1 LSVAYHESKGAADAL
16 YRIQHDAT
24 GIQALVIWKLVP
36 FGSAVVMFVTMVV
49 VIFSVSTKLA
59 IVAMVVA
66 PIFTFFAWM
75 ASDRLRSR
83 WETAKK
89 LENQSYAVPYEVI
102 PALRVVKA
110 FGQEKREQ
118 DRFTQRL
125 SESMVAALAIVKIES
140 LAGFLMGLSLG
151 LGSTAVLYIGAT
163 EVRANLLS
171 VGEFI
176 MVMAYLASLY
186 DPLQTIGREIGQ
198 FQGPLV
204 SLRRCFELL
213 DQPNEVRE
221 DLAAIPVLRVR
232 GDVEFRDV
240 TFAYPHDRRVLSGL
254 SLKVPAGAS
263 VGIAGPTG
271 SGKSTLLALLMRF
284 FDPSSGSVLIDGQ
297 DIRHW
302 RVNDLRRQFS
312 CVLQESILFS
322 GTIRDNIAYG
332 NLRATDREIVAAAQA
347 AFALEFIERLPSGF
361 ETQVGDRGV
370 QLSGGE
376 RQRIALS
383 RAFLKDSP
391 ILILDEP
398 TSSVDTDA
406 EEVIM
411 RATQDLMKGRTTF
424 MIAHRLSTL
433 SGCRIRLRL
442 KNGRLVNDSCAPR
455 DIASTGP
462 A

>member
-1 LSVAYHESKGAADAL
+1 MFATMVIVIFTLSVKL
-16 YRIQHDAT
+16 
-24 GIQALVIWKLVP
+24 ALV
-36 FGSAVVMFVTMVV
+36 
-49 VIFSVSTKLA
+49 
-59 IVAMVVA
+59 AMLVA
-66 PIFTFFAWM
+66 PVFTFFAWM
-75 ASDRLRSR
+75 AGDKLRSR
-83 WETAKK
+83 WEIAKN
-89 LENQSYAVPYEVI
+89 LENQSYAVPYEVL
-102 PALRVVKA
+102 PALRIVKA
-110 FGQEKREQ
+110 FGQERREQ
-118 DRFTQRL
+118 DRFIERL
-125 SESMVAALAIVKIES
+125 RESMIAALAVVKIES
-140 LAGFLMGLSLG
+140 FAGFLMGLSLG
-151 LGSTAVLYIGAT
+151 LGTTAVLYIGAI
-163 EVRANLLS
+163 EVRMKLLS

-198 FQGPLV
+198 LQGPLV

-213 DQPNEVRE
+213 DQPNDVRE
-221 DLAAIPVLRVR
+221 DPVAVPVLRVR
-232 GDVEFRDV
+232 GDVEFKYV
-240 TFAYPHDRRVLSGL
+240 TFSYPRGRRVFSGL
-254 SLKVPAGAS
+254 SLRVPAGAS

-284 FDPSSGSVLIDGQ
+284 FDPCSGSILIDGQ

-302 RVNDLRRQFS
+302 RLNDLRRQFS
-312 CVLQESILFS
+312 FVLQEPILFS

-332 NLRATDREIVAAAQA
+332 NPRATDSEIVAAAEA
-347 AFALEFIERLPSGF
+347 AFALDFIERLPSGF
-361 ETQVGDRGV
+361 QTQVGDRGV

-406 EEVIM
+406 EKWIM
-411 RATQDLMKGRTTF
+411 RGTQGLMKGRTTF

-433 SGCRIRLRL
+433 SGCELRLRI
-442 KNGRLVNDSCAPR
+442 KDGRLMNDSCALSN
-455 DIASTGP
+455 IETAGF